1 VIADLQ
7 KRMAAIEAQPKLL
20 THTSIR
26 EQNPP
31 NYTQRMDNIELTL
44 ERQIKALEK

>member
-1 VIADLQ
+1 
-7 KRMAAIEAQPKLL
+7 MAAIEAQPKLP

-26 EQNPP
+26 DQNPP
-31 NYTQRMDNIELTL
+31 NYTERIDNIELTV